1 MDTTMFKGAI
11 VHLEGESLNVGDEA
25 PIVTAI
31 GTDLA
36 DVKIGGA
43 SDKIQLIVTVPS
55 LDTGTCAA
63 ETRRFNSD
71 VNDLDI
77 CETTVVSMDL
87 PFASDRFCTTEGIA
101 NLSVVSDYLDKEVSR
116 TYGVL
121 MTDGLLK
128 GLSARAVFVINRNGE
143 IVYKEIVAE
152 VTDEPNYEAALEAIK
167 EAR

>member
-1 MDTTMFKGAI
+1 MDTTMFKGTT

-36 DVKIGGA
+36 DVKIGGV